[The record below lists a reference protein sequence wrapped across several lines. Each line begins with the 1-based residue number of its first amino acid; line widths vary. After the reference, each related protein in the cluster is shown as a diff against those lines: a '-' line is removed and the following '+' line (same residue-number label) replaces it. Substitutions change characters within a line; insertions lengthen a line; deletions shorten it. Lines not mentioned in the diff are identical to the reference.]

1 MEPTGLGII
10 FDTSLIIAGERGEV
24 SVPEFIR
31 HLTKV
36 YGDDL
41 GAVSSISVV
50 ELTHGLYRAK
60 SPGNFSRRQRFNED
74 LFKSLPVLPLTREIA
89 FLAGRIQGEQAANG
103 VSIDLGDLL
112 IGSTAIFMG
121 YGLATLNEKHFAH
134 IPGLTIVASS
144 RS

>member
-1 MEPTGLGII
+1 LGII
-10 FDTSLIIAGERGEV
+10 FDTSVIIAGERGEA

-31 HLTKV
+31 HLTQV
-36 YGDDL
+36 YGDDV

-60 SPGNFSRRQRFNED
+60 SPGNFSRRQRFSDD
-74 LFKSLPVLPLTREIA
+74 LFKSLAVVPLTREIA
-89 FLAGRIQGEQAANG
+89 FLAGRTQGEQAANG

-121 YGLATLNEKHFAH
+121 YSLATLNEKHFAQ
-134 IPGLTIVASS
+134 IPGLTIAASS